1 MIFADRDK
9 TNFNIDNLVLISN
22 RELQVMN
29 NKKLIQ
35 NDADLTKTGIMIAN
49 VLIKIKDKE
58 REAKDE

>member
-1 MIFADRDK
+1 MQK
-9 TNFNIDNLVLISN
+9 HNSS
-22 RELQVMN
+22 ELQIMN
-29 NKKLIQ
+29 SKKLIQ